1 MTTDPPQNAGAR
13 KQSTSTARAFTARYL
28 CAMACLGAVNLSS
41 GHEVVTA
48 DSVIKVAGLERE
60 AAFAASQAVI
70 GDVIGEFTL
79 LNREGQ
85 PVRLSQYRGKPL
97 LVSFIYTGCMQV
109 CPATTRHLQNALA
122 SAQQVFGDRQFNV
135 ISIGFNQPDDSPQ
148 AMKAFAAQFHIDQS
162 GWDFLSPHADKVK
175 SLTQAFGFSYRAT
188 PAGFDH
194 MAQLTL
200 LDANGRVYRQI
211 YGDNFASDAVV
222 EPIKQLLNNSPVS
235 ETVSFNG
242 LIDRVRILC
251 TVYDQVTGNYRFQ
264 YGLLLEVGGGL
275 TFAIAVLWFFFTEWR
290 TRRRQRKHAPS
301 ALAHAVKAQ
310 A

>member
-1 MTTDPPQNAGAR
+1 MDKSIGFKSIDSGFNAWWR
-13 KQSTSTARAFTARYL
+13 NICMIVLCLSINQSR
-28 CAMACLGAVNLSS
+28 

-60 AAFAASQAVI
+60 AAFTASQAVI

-85 PVRLSQYRGKPL
+85 PVHLSQYKGKPL
-97 LVSFIYTGCMQV
+97 LVSFIYTGCIDV
-109 CPATTRHLQNALA
+109 CPATTQQLQNALS
-122 SAQQVFGDRQFNV
+122 SAQRVFSNGLFNV

-148 AMKAFAAQFHIDQS
+148 ALKAFAAKFRVEQS
-162 GWDFLSPHADKVK
+162 DWEFLSPSADIVIP
-175 SLTQAFGFSYRAT
+175 LTQAFGFSYRAT

-194 MAQLTL
+194 VAQLTL

-211 YGDNFASDAVV
+211 YGDNFTPDTVI
-222 EPIKQLLNNSPVS
+222 EPIKQLLNNAPVTEQLS
-235 ETVSFNG
+235 LEG
-242 LIDRVRILC
+242 LINRVRILC
-251 TVYDQVTGNYRFQ
+251 TVYDPVTGNYRFQ

-275 TFAIAVLWFFFTEWR
+275 TFAIVVLWFFFTEWR
-290 TRRRQRKHAPS
+290 TRRRKRKHVLL
-301 ALAHAVKAQ
+301 ALTHAVKAQ